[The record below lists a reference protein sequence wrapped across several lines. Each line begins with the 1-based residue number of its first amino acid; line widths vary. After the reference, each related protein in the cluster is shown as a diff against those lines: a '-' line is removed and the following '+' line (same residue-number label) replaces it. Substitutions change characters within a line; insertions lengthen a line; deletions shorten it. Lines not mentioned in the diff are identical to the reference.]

1 MVPIIQKNIA
11 VKEIVAILPPS
22 LSISYSSLSTHGR
35 QTCWYSGIPCLKG
48 AAFSHFR
55 IIALAG
61 VGGVGTTVNINPS
74 DGPLE
79 GFLFSL

>member
-11 VKEIVAILPPS
+11 VKKIVAISPPS
-22 LSISYSSLSTHGR
+22 LYTSYSTLSTHGR
-35 QTCWYSGIPCLKG
+35 QTCWYSGLPCLKG

-61 VGGVGTTVNINPS
+61 GGGW
-74 DGPLE
+74 GPL
-79 GFLFSL
+79 LT